1 MDGHL
6 DVALVAHRHQLLQ
19 EVLQVLPKLLLGHGA
34 VHLEQLV
41 QAGHTLRL
49 PAGEGHAVQVLQ
61 DIVRHGT
68 GVILDQVLL
77 IEQGGGAVGQGVEQ
91 VGAGPVED
99 GHEVVAD
106 HLHAELLQVP
116 HGLDVVLN
124 VLVPGGQAHLDV
136 IVDVDGF
143 HHVHVEAVGLQLL
156 LDLGDLL
163 FLPDLA
169 GLLVVQGPDDAGHAG
184 DLLDVR
190 QLDAVV
196 ALAVPAKAHLHRHK

>member
-1 MDGHL
+1 M
-6 DVALVAHRHQLLQ
+6 
-19 EVLQVLPKLLLGHGA
+19 
-34 VHLEQLV
+34 
-41 QAGHTLRL
+41 
-49 PAGEGHAVQVLQ
+49 
-61 DIVRHGT
+61 
-68 GVILDQVLL
+68 
-77 IEQGGGAVGQGVEQ
+77 EQ

-169 GLLVVQGPDDAGHAG
+169 GLLVVQGPDDAGHAR